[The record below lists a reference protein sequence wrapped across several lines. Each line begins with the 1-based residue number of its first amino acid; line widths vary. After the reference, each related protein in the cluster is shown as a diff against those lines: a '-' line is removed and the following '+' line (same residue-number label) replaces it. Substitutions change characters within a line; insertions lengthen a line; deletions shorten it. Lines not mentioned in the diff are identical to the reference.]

1 MILRLNDNPI
11 EKEDLKY
18 REKNVL
24 ALDDLVEL
32 DKIKV
37 IQAERLHYRGLLP
50 KHFNFQNK
58 IEQFKR
64 ER

>member
-50 KHFNFQNK
+50 KHFNF
-58 IEQFKR
+58 
-64 ER
+64 